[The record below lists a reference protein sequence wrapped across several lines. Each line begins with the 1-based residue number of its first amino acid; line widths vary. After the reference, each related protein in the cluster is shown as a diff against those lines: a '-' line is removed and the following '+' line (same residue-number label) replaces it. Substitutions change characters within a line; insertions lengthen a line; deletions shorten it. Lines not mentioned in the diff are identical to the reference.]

1 MRFIVPRHATLPILI
16 ALVCLTTRTAAAL
29 DNADCFTC
37 HGDES
42 LVKKDAAGK
51 TVSLFVDEA
60 KFKTTIH
67 AKNLCTSC
75 HTDITDLPH
84 PDHFTAKPVS
94 CSQCHRIEAEVY
106 LKSDHGQAIHTGV
119 QEAASCKDCHGSN
132 HYLLNHRD
140 PRSPVY
146 RTNLPQTCGRC
157 HANVTEMEKFHLR
170 QRSPV
175 LSYEKSVHG
184 IALLQK
190 GEVNAAVCTD
200 CHGSHNL
207 HRSTNPASKLYW
219 QNVPDT
225 CGKCH
230 ENVEQTYSLSVHG
243 AAVKAGVRDAP
254 VCTDCHGE
262 HTITAVKLATSRV
275 APANIPET
283 CGQCHAAQRIITQYR
298 LPPNVFATYAQSFH
312 GLALQGGNI
321 TAANCASCHGIHDIL
336 PASDPRSTINPLNLP
351 ETCGKCHPGIGTRL
365 SAEFFRIHAPPGAAV
380 GKPWIVN
387 FISWFYIAL
396 ITMTIGGMASFNLL
410 DYLRKTRAHVRAVR
424 DSDGESRLTGWMS
437 FQHYVLMGLFILLVY
452 TGFAHKFPEAFW
464 SWPFRA
470 LPNGSSARGII
481 HRVCGWTF
489 AGFFAAHLVALV
501 GTRRGREHFRALW
514 FVRDDLTDA
523 LAQLT
528 YNLGLR
534 STKPPHRRWNYAE
547 KAEYWALIW
556 GSVVMVVTGVMLIF
570 TATVLATLPKV
581 WHDVAQVIHYY
592 EATLAALA
600 ILVWHFYWTIFDPD
614 EYPMN
619 PSWLIGK
626 KAAHPGGDAKLAPP
640 AADAPGQSGAGTP
653 AAPAVESGD
662 RVGKCNLSD
671 SERRILQVLQDEF
684 PLCRSPY
691 VEVAKQTGLS
701 PEDADRQIFS
711 LRQRRVIR
719 RIGGVINLRR
729 LGLVSTLVA
738 MKVPPER
745 IRGVTSVVYSLPNV
759 THDCLREHEYN
770 MWLTLTARSREEL
783 AATVAQLRRVTRVTE
798 LLELPSLKTYKINIR
813 LDFGQPQDTRRGN
826 RARAAFPPLANAR
839 GEPPMAGS
847 KPSPVELTATQ
858 EKVLDLLQGDIPD
871 GLEPYDAL
879 AARAGLPVETF
890 LATAGELI
898 QCGCFRRISALINH
912 GQVGFRANALCV
924 WQVPA
929 GREDE
934 AGRAIAGFMAVTHCY
949 RRPVSDEWP
958 YAIFS
963 TIHGR
968 NRAACEETARQ
979 IAEKVDPI
987 AYRVICRVCELKK
1000 GSLRLWIRGSGTGS

>member
-1 MRFIVPRHATLPILI
+1 MRFTVLRHATLPILI
-16 ALVCLTTRTAAAL
+16 ALICLTARTAAAI
-29 DNADCFTC
+29 DNADCLTC
-37 HGDES
+37 HSDQS
-42 LVKKDAAGK
+42 LVKKDRSGK
-51 TVSLFVDEA
+51 TISLFVDEA
-60 KFKTTIH
+60 KFKATIH
-67 AKNLCTSC
+67 GKNLCTSC
-75 HTDITDLPH
+75 HSDITEAPH
-84 PDHFTAKPVS
+84 PDNFVAKSVS
-94 CSQCHRIEAEVY
+94 CAQCHRVETEIY
-106 LKSDHGQAIHTGV
+106 LKSDHGQAVHTGV

-140 PRSPVY
+140 PQSPVY

-157 HANVTEMEKFHLR
+157 HSNVPEMEKFNLR

-175 LSYEKSVHG
+175 LSYDNSVHG

-207 HRSTNPASKLYW
+207 HRSTNPLSKLYW

-230 ENVEQTYSLSVHG
+230 ENVEQTYSVSVHG
-243 AAVKAGVRDAP
+243 TAVKAGVRDAP

-298 LPPNVFATYAQSFH
+298 LPPNVFSTYVQSFH

-336 PASDPRSTINPLNLP
+336 PASDARSTINPQNLP

-365 SAEFFRIHAPPGAAV
+365 SAEFFRIHAPLGAAV

-410 DYLRKTRAHVRAVR
+410 DYLRKTRTHIRAVR
-424 DSDGESRLTGWMS
+424 NSEGEPRLTPWMA
-437 FQHYVLMGLFILLVY
+437 FQHYLLVGLFILLVY
-452 TGFAHKFPEAFW
+452 TGFAHRFPDAFW
-464 SWPFRA
+464 SWPFRI
-470 LPNGSSARGII
+470 LPDGSSVRGIV
-481 HRVCGWTF
+481 HRICGWTF
-489 AGFFAAHLVALV
+489 AGFFLGHVIALV

-514 FVRDDLTDA
+514 FVRDDLRDA
-523 LAQLT
+523 FAQLT

-534 STKPPHRRWNYAE
+534 TAAPPHRRWNYAE

-556 GSVVMVVTGVMLIF
+556 GSVVMIVTGVMLIF

-619 PSWLIGK
+619 PSWLLGK
-626 KAAHPGGDAKLAPP
+626 KAAHPRGVAKPGPLA
-640 AADAPGQSGAGTP
+640 AGTP
-653 AAPAVESGD
+653 AAPAVDCGD
-662 RVGKCNLSD
+662 RAGKCNLPD
-671 SERRILQVLQDEF
+671 SECRILQLLQDEF

-691 VEVAKQTGLS
+691 AEVARRTGLS
-701 PEDADRQIFS
+701 PEDADRRIFS
-711 LRQRRVIR
+711 LRQRGVIR
-719 RIGGVINLRR
+719 RIGGVINPRR
-729 LGLVSTLVA
+729 LGLAATLVA

-745 IRGVTSVVYSLPNV
+745 VNEVDAVVYALPNV
-759 THDCLREHEYN
+759 THNCLREHEYN
-770 MWLTLTARSREEL
+770 MWLTLTAKSREEL
-783 AATVAQLRRVTRVTE
+783 AATVSQLKRVTRITE
-798 LLELPSLKTYKINIR
+798 LLDLPSSKTYKINVR
-813 LDFGQPQDTRRGN
+813 LDCGQPQAAPRGTR
-826 RARAAFPPLANAR
+826 AEAAGPPLTDAQGA
-839 GEPPMAGS
+839 PPAPGS
-847 KPSPVELTATQ
+847 KPGPVKLTETQ
-858 EKVLDLLQGDIPD
+858 EKVLDLLQGDLPD

-879 AARAGLPVETF
+879 AERAGLPVETF
-890 LATAGELI
+890 LATARELI
-898 QCGCFRRISALINH
+898 QCGCFRRISALVNH
-912 GQVGFRANALCV
+912 GQLGFRANALCV
-924 WQVPA
+924 WQVPV
-929 GREDE
+929 GHEDE
-934 AGRAIAGFMAVTHCY
+934 AGRAIAGFSAVTHCY
-949 RRPVSDEWP
+949 RRPVSDDWP

-963 TIHGR
+963 TIHGP

-987 AYRVICRVCELKK
+987 AHCVIFTVRELKK
-1000 GSLRLWIRGSGTGS
+1000 GTRRLWIRGSGVGS

>member
-1 MRFIVPRHATLPILI
+1 MRFIVPRHTRLPILI
-16 ALVCLTTRTAAAL
+16 ALVCLTARTAVAL

-37 HGDES
+37 HADES
-42 LVKKDAAGK
+42 LVKKDATGK

-60 KFKTTIH
+60 KFKATIH
-67 AKNLCTSC
+67 GKNLCTSC
-75 HTDITDLPH
+75 HSDITEAPH
-84 PDHFTAKPVS
+84 PDNFVAKSVS
-94 CSQCHRIEAEVY
+94 CAQCHRVETEIY
-106 LKSDHGQAIHTGV
+106 LKSDHGQAVHKGV

-132 HYLLNHRD
+132 HYLLNYRN
-140 PRSPVY
+140 PQSPVY

-157 HANVTEMEKFHLR
+157 HANVAEMEKFHLR
-170 QRSPV
+170 QRSPI

-230 ENVEQTYSLSVHG
+230 ENVEQTYRLSVHG
-243 AAVKAGVRDAP
+243 AAVKSGVRDAP

-312 GLALQGGNI
+312 GLALQGGNL
-321 TAANCASCHGIHDIL
+321 TAANCASCHGVHDIL
-336 PASDPRSTINPLNLP
+336 PASDSRSTINPRNLP

-365 SAEFFRIHAPPGAAV
+365 SAEFFRIHAPPGAAE

-410 DYLRKTRAHVRAVR
+410 DYLRKTRAHIRAVR
-424 DSDGESRLTGWMS
+424 DSEGESRLTRWMR
-437 FQHYVLMGLFILLVY
+437 FQHYLLTVLFILLVY
-452 TGFAHKFPEAFW
+452 TGFAHRFPEAFW
-464 SWPFRA
+464 SWPFRV
-470 LPNGSSARGII
+470 LPDGSSLRAIL

-489 AGFFAAHLVALV
+489 AAFFMAHMAVTV

-514 FVRDDLTDA
+514 FVRDDLMDA
-523 LAQLT
+523 FAQLT

-534 STKPPHRRWNYAE
+534 PAPPPHRRWNYAE

-556 GSVVMVVTGVMLIF
+556 GSVVMIVTGVMLIF
-570 TATVLATLPKV
+570 TATVLAKLPKV
-581 WHDVAQVIHYY
+581 WSDVAQVIHFY

-619 PSWLIGK
+619 PSWLLGK
-626 KAAHPGGDAKLAPP
+626 KAAHPDDAAKLDSA
-640 AADAPGQSGAGTP
+640 AGTDGAEMP
-653 AAPAVESGD
+653 AAPAADSGD

-671 SERRILQVLQDEF
+671 SERRILQLLQDEF

-691 VEVAKQTGLS
+691 AEVARQVGLS
-701 PEDADRQIFS
+701 PEEADRQIFA
-711 LRQRRVIR
+711 LRQRGVIR
-719 RIGGVINLRR
+719 RIGGVINSRR
-729 LGLVSTLVA
+729 LGLVATLVA

-745 IRGVTSVVYSLPNV
+745 VNDVAAVVYALPNV
-759 THDCLREHEYN
+759 THNCLRENEYN
-770 MWLTLTARSREEL
+770 MWLTLAAKSREEL
-783 AATVAQLRRVTRVTE
+783 AATVAHLQRVTRITE
-798 LLELPSLKTYKINIR
+798 LLDLPSLKTYKINIR
-813 LDFGQPQDTRRGN
+813 LDFGQPQGARRWTRTK
-826 RARAAFPPLANAR
+826 AADPPLADSR
-839 GEPPMAGS
+839 GRPLTSGS
-847 KPSPVELTATQ
+847 RPGPLELTGTQ
-858 EKVLDLLQGDIPD
+858 EKVLDLLQGDLPD

-879 AARAGLPVETF
+879 AERAGLPVETF
-890 LATAGELI
+890 LAAARELI
-898 QCGCFRRISALINH
+898 QSGCLRRMSALVNH
-912 GQVGFRANALCV
+912 GQVGFPANALCV
-924 WQVPA
+924 WQVPD
-929 GREDE
+929 GRADE
-934 AGRAIAGFMAVTHCY
+934 AGRAIASFTAVTHCY
-949 RRPVSDEWP
+949 RRPVSADWP

-963 TIHGR
+963 AIHGR
-968 NRAACEETARQ
+968 KRAACEETARA
-979 IAEKVDPI
+979 IAEKVDPT
-987 AYRVICRVCELKK
+987 AYRVIFGVRELKK
-1000 GSLRLWIRGSGTGS
+1000 GNRRLWIRSSVIGS

>member
-1 MRFIVPRHATLPILI
+1 MVPRLTRLLILI
-16 ALVCLTTRTAAAL
+16 ALVCLASRTAAAL
-29 DNADCFTC
+29 DNADCLTC

-51 TVSLFVDEA
+51 TISLFVDEA
-60 KFKTTIH
+60 RFKASIH

-84 PDHFTAKPVS
+84 PDNFVAKSVS
-94 CSQCHRIEAEVY
+94 CAQCHRVETEIY
-106 LKSDHGQAIHTGV
+106 LKSDHGQAVHKGV

-132 HYLLNHRD
+132 HYLLNYRN
-140 PRSPVY
+140 PQSPVY

-157 HANVTEMEKFHLR
+157 HGNAPEMEKFHLR

-175 LSYEKSVHG
+175 VSYEKSVHG

-219 QNVPDT
+219 QNVPNT

-230 ENVEQTYSLSVHG
+230 ENVEQTYNLSVHG
-243 AAVKAGVRDAP
+243 TAVKAGVRDAP

-262 HTITAVKLATSRV
+262 HSITAVKLAASRV

-312 GLALQGGNI
+312 GLALQGGNL

-336 PASDPRSTINPLNLP
+336 PASDSRSTINAQNLP

-365 SAEFFRIHAPPGAAV
+365 SAEFFRIHAPPGAAA

-410 DYLRKTRAHVRAVR
+410 DYLHKTRAHIRAVR
-424 DSDGESRLTGWMS
+424 NSEGESRLTRWMR
-437 FQHYVLMGLFILLVY
+437 FQHYLLMGLFILLVY
-452 TGFAHKFPEAFW
+452 TGFAHKFPDAFW

-470 LPNGSSARGII
+470 LPNGSAVRGLI

-489 AGFFAAHLVALV
+489 AGFFLAHLVALV

-514 FVRDDLTDA
+514 FVRDDLKDA
-523 LAQLT
+523 FAQLT
-528 YNLGLR
+528 HNLGLR
-534 STKPPHRRWNYAE
+534 PTPPPHRRWNYAE

-556 GSVVMVVTGVMLIF
+556 GSVVMIVTGVMLVF

-619 PSWLIGK
+619 PSWLLGK
-626 KAAHPGGDAKLAPP
+626 KAAHPRGAAKPEPP
-640 AADAPGQSGAGTP
+640 AADSPGPSRRRGDAGGSGRGQRRPRGRVQSVRRRSP
-653 AAPAVESGD
+653 APAGAAG
-662 RVGKCNLSD
+662 RVPAVPIAV
-671 SERRILQVLQDEF
+671 RRGRQ
-684 PLCRSPY
+684 
-691 VEVAKQTGLS
+691 
-701 PEDADRQIFS
+701 ADRSFPGGGGS
-711 LRQRRVIR
+711 ADLLSSAARGHPTHRRR
-719 RIGGVINLRR
+719 H
-729 LGLVSTLVA
+729 S
-738 MKVPPER
+738 
-745 IRGVTSVVYSLPNV
+745 
-759 THDCLREHEYN
+759 
-770 MWLTLTARSREEL
+770 L
-783 AATVAQLRRVTRVTE
+783 AASRPGRH
-798 LLELPSLKTYKINIR
+798 
-813 LDFGQPQDTRRGN
+813 
-826 RARAAFPPLANAR
+826 AR
-839 GEPPMAGS
+839 GDEG
-847 KPSPVELTATQ
+847 
-858 EKVLDLLQGDIPD
+858 
-871 GLEPYDAL
+871 
-879 AARAGLPVETF
+879 AARAHQRSGRGRLRVAERHAQLPARARIQHVAHADGEVARRTCRDGGATQAGDPHHGTPRPPCPENIQDQHSIGLR
-890 LATAGELI
+890 TAPGRSARDPEGRPL
-898 QCGCFRRISALINH
+898 FRRSLIH
-912 GQVGFRANALCV
+912 
-924 WQVPA
+924 
-929 GREDE
+929 E
-934 AGRAIAGFMAVTHCY
+934 ASR
-949 RRPVSDEWP
+949 RRP
-958 YAIFS
+958 
-963 TIHGR
+963 GR
-968 NRAACEETARQ
+968 SRA
-979 IAEKVDPI
+979 
-987 AYRVICRVCELKK
+987 
-1000 GSLRLWIRGSGTGS
+1000 RLN